1 MQACRDAPRKPNEG
15 APIAGL
21 EVSRTHA
28 SLLFPSLTPY
38 FHSKSIPN
46 KVVEPCSCEYTFHSM
61 NDQYKRSQIRHS
73 VLYSLRAVLDN
84 PAHPEDPLKAMPTDP
99 QRDIARLRAEIERHN
114 HLYFVLDAPALSD
127 AEYDALFQRLLRLE
141 AEHPEWI
148 TPDSPTQRIG
158 AAPAEGFDTVEH
170 AVPML
175 SLANAFDEEG
185 LRDFDRRTR
194 TGLGEE
200 TVQYLAE
207 PKLDGLSVELVYENG
222 QFVRGS
228 TRGDGRTGEDV
239 TANLRTIR
247 GIPLRLRSTDGETPE
262 LLEVRGEVY
271 IDKADLHQL
280 NERRIEEGLAPFAN
294 PRNLAAGSLR
304 QLDPKVTSQ
313 RPLKAY
319 FYDIGRLE
327 GASLMSQEE
336 LLERL
341 PAWGLRVNGL
351 RQICEGIEPAIAFY
365 HKIQDDRTSLPYEA
379 DGIVIKV
386 DAFEERRALGVISRS
401 PRWAIAGKFPAE
413 QGVTRLLDIQVSVGR
428 TGVLTPVA
436 VLEPVRIGGV
446 EISSATL
453 HNADEIEAKG
463 ILIGDTV
470 VVQRAGDVIPQVV
483 RALTDKR
490 TGGERG
496 FRMPETCPVC
506 GSPVFRLEEEIAHR
520 CLNTDCPAR
529 IKQSI
534 LHFVS
539 KGALD
544 IDGLGVRLVEQLVDR
559 NMVRHLGDLFRL
571 DHASLMG
578 LDRVGS
584 KSAANLLSAI
594 NAAKTVSLDRLLFGL
609 GIPEVGA
616 HTAEVLAEAFGSLQ
630 AIAAASLGELTDLR
644 DIGPR
649 TADAIV
655 HFFESDSNRRMLED
669 LTAAGLRIENPRPA
683 GPVSSHLAGKR
694 FVLTGTLST
703 MTRGEAADRLKALGA
718 SVSSSVSAKTDFV
731 IVGDQPGSK
740 ARKAEELGLH
750 MLSETEFIELLKA
763 HD

>member
-1 MQACRDAPRKPNEG
+1 MRCR
-15 APIAGL
+15 
-21 EVSRTHA
+21 
-28 SLLFPSLTPY
+28 F
-38 FHSKSIPN
+38 
-46 KVVEPCSCEYTFHSM
+46 
-61 NDQYKRSQIRHS
+61 
-73 VLYSLRAVLDN
+73 RAVLDITV
-84 PAHPEDPLKAMPTDP
+84 HREDPLKAMPNDP
-99 QRDIARLRAEIERHN
+99 QQELARLRAEIERHN
-114 HLYFVLDAPALSD
+114 HLYFVLDAPVLSD

-158 AAPAEGFDTVEH
+158 ATPAEGFDSVEH
-170 AVPML
+170 TVPML
-175 SLANAFDEEG
+175 SLANAFDEDG

-194 TGLGEE
+194 SGLEDE
-200 TVQYLAE
+200 AVQYLAE

-228 TRGDGRTGEDV
+228 TRGNGRTGEDV

-247 GIPLRLRSTDGETPE
+247 GIPLRLRSTDAEAPA

-271 IDKADLHQL
+271 IDKADLHRL
-280 NERRIEEGLAPFAN
+280 NEERIEEGLAPFAN

-304 QLDPKVTSQ
+304 QLDPTVTSR

-319 FYDIGRLE
+319 FYDIGRIE
-327 GASLMSQEE
+327 GASLASQAE

-341 PAWGLRVNGL
+341 PAWGLRVNPL
-351 RQICEGIEPAIAFY
+351 RRVCNGIDEAIAFY
-365 HKIQDDRTSLPYEA
+365 HQIQNDRTSLPYEA
-379 DGIVIKV
+379 DGVVIKV
-386 DAFEERRALGVISRS
+386 DAFEKRQALGVISRS

-413 QGVTRLLDIQVSVGR
+413 QAVTRLLDIDVSVGR

-436 VLEPVRIGGV
+436 VLEPVRVGGV

-463 ILIGDTV
+463 ILIGDRV
-470 VVQRAGDVIPQVV
+470 VIQRAGDVIPQVV
-483 RALTDKR
+483 RALSDDR
-490 TGGERG
+490 TGGERA

-559 NMVRHLGDLFRL
+559 GLVRHLGDLFRL
-571 DHASLMG
+571 DHPSLIG

-584 KSAANLLSAI
+584 KSADNLLAAI
-594 NAAKTVSLDRLLFGL
+594 DVAKTVSLGRLLFGL

-616 HTAEVLAEAFGSLQ
+616 HTAEVLAEAFGSLD
-630 AIAAASLGELTDLR
+630 AVAAASSDELIDLR

-655 HFFESDSNRRMLED
+655 RYFESDSNRRMLED
-669 LTAAGLRIENPRPA
+669 LATAGLEIETPRPA

-694 FVLTGTLST
+694 FVLTGTLSA
-703 MTRGEAADRLKALGA
+703 MTRGEAGERLKALGA
-718 SVSSSVSAKTDFV
+718 SVSSSVSAKTDYV

-740 ARKAEELGLH
+740 ARKAEELGVRI
-750 MLSETEFIELLKA
+750 LSEGEFIELLGS